1 MFVAANFENLTGRYP
16 YVFYNHNG
24 ERKFVAR
31 FKHGTGGKADFLR
44 FLRKNFTPAEYFSKL
59 EQGLAPLTVLE
70 EKGYVSPIVKK
81 ILKRRGYPQTQA
93 GFAAMIADETDSR
106 EG

>member
-1 MFVAANFENLTGRYP
+1 MFVAANFENLTGRDP

-31 FKHGTGGKADFLR
+31 FKRGGKADFLR

-59 EQGLAPLTVLE
+59 EQGLAPLKVLE

-93 GFAAMIADETDSR
+93 GFAAMIADETDKYK
-106 EG
+106 